1 MIISNP
7 IISSVRAQ
15 DGIRRGAADDVA
27 LPTVATDSQVDQE
40 FIPADNRVAPSGQ
53 SSEALVAPSFDNERI
68 DLRVLN
74 AAPVSRPEQRALNA
88 YQSTAQMGSDL
99 ARGTFGLDET
109 A

>member
-15 DGIRRGAADDVA
+15 DGVRRGAADDGA
-27 LPTVATDSQVDQE
+27 LPAVAADSQLGQA
-40 FIPADNRVAPSGQ
+40 FMPAEGRVAPSGQ
-53 SSEALVAPSFDNERI
+53 LAQAPFAPSFDNESI

-74 AAPVSRPEQRALNA
+74 AAPVSRPEQRAINA
-88 YQSTAQMGSDL
+88 YQSTAQLGSDF
-99 ARGTFGLDET
+99 ARATFGLDET